1 MLGILKM
8 DCPHEKLEEM
18 YGISFCV
25 ECGEEIS
32 VTIGEMKGGFYKHGR
47 RPKEKMT
54 QDDELQKNMFRYKFP
69 YDVTVEAIKLYRHY
83 LTVTGEVM
91 KGNVRKTIAFGCS
104 HVAIMT
110 VLGSVDESKLL
121 GVIGLQEKSGQRRL
135 AQVTATLDTMEDVPD
150 ERMGDVSEETMEDV
164 QEEVIEGDYPD
175 GGEDVPDETMEDVQ
189 EEVIEGDHPG
199 ASEGEE
205 D

>member
-1 MLGILKM
+1 MLGIFKM

-32 VTIGEMKGGFYKHGR
+32 VTIGEMRGGFYKHGR

-54 QDDELQKNMFRYKFP
+54 QDGKLQKNMFRCKFP

-83 LTVTGEVM
+83 LTVTGETI
-91 KGNVRKTIAFGCS
+91 KGNVRKTIAFGCF
-104 HVAIMT
+104 HVAFMT
-110 VLGSVDESKLL
+110 VLKSVDESKLL
-121 GVIGLQEKSGQRRL
+121 EGIGLKGKSSQRGV
-135 AQVTATLDTMEDVPD
+135 AQVTATLDTMD
-150 ERMGDVSEETMEDV
+150 DVSDDETMEGIPD
-164 QEEVIEGDYPD
+164 EVIEGDYPD
-175 GGEDVPDETMEDVQ
+175 EGGDVPDETMEV
-189 EEVIEGDHPG
+189 VEGDHPD
-199 ASEGEE
+199 ASEEGEG